1 MTLFLNVGTTT
12 RDCPQGQ
19 HTCDDGTC
27 APPGSQCD
35 GKTDCGDGS
44 DEFPRYCGKH
54 VVLSVNIPISKTLYT
69 CYWYLK
75 KKLKKI
81 VDKRDYLH
89 LYIEHVEKKYMHLH
103 GFKVIKLHVSFV

>member
-1 MTLFLNVGTTT
+1 MYNILITKVYTLCIKLLENLILGWNINFLAKLYRMTLFLNVGTTT

-44 DEFPRYCGKH
+44 DEFPRYCGTKQ
-54 VVLSVNIPISKTLYT
+54 LLN
-69 CYWYLK
+69 
-75 KKLKKI
+75 
-81 VDKRDYLH
+81 
-89 LYIEHVEKKYMHLH
+89 M
-103 GFKVIKLHVSFV
+103 

>member
-44 DEFPRYCGKH
+44 DEFPRYCGTKRLL
-54 VVLSVNIPISKTLYT
+54 VLSVNIPISKTLYT

-75 KKLKKI
+75 KK
-81 VDKRDYLH
+81 
-89 LYIEHVEKKYMHLH
+89 IEEK
-103 GFKVIKLHVSFV
+103 